1 MEVLLMEDIAD
12 LGKAGEVVKVQ
23 PGFARNYLLPTHR
36 ALRPNA
42 EALKLLELKRKRE
55 AEHRANREQV
65 MRALA
70 DAIPQTNVTIEMK
83 VSPEGKLYGAV
94 TNAMVAEAMSA
105 AGLRVDPSQVRLEHA
120 IQEIGQFDV
129 PIHVYGDVTVN
140 ARIWVVH
147 KP

>member
-1 MEVLLMEDIAD
+1 MEVLLMEDIAE

-42 EALKLLELKRKRE
+42 EALKLLEHKRKRE
-55 AEHRANREQV
+55 AEHRANRDQA

-94 TNAMVAEAMSA
+94 TNHMVAEAMSA
-105 AGLRVDPSQVRLEHA
+105 AGLRVDPAQVRLEHA
-120 IQEIGQFDV
+120 IKEIGQFDV